1 MARRKDAILSERLDS
16 RGIRGDVCV
25 FEKSGRYIAEYKL
38 GAVRMPVPVAGR
50 TAVETM
56 AAARKWLT
64 TSVGGS

>member
-1 MARRKDAILSERLDS
+1 MARRKDAVLSERLDS

-25 FEKSGRYIAEYKL
+25 FPSKGHYVAEYKL
-38 GAVRMPVPVAGR
+38 GAFKMPVPVVGR
-50 TAVETM
+50 TAIEAL